1 MRMVVNRPFFI
12 YMPFQQKVVGNDHVL
27 AIVKLK
33 EEEMEKNNQAD
44 TSADDDDDQDIEHAP
59 KITRS
64 KAKVLNKKILPITS
78 PSEPS
83 EASILIQEEL
93 GSDDEDEEY
102 EPGNEDPHVRF
113 QHLSFV
119 FILGVITVS
128 NFSRMMITT
137 HRFRTW
143 TPSQEHRRHH
153 TQQKKIRLQNIPTM
167 DYSKSQEIEM
177 TVVHR

>member
-1 MRMVVNRPFFI
+1 MI
-12 YMPFQQKVVGNDHVL
+12 DLLHLISFQQKVVGNDHVL

-44 TSADDDDDQDIEHAP
+44 ADDDDDDDQDIEHTP
-59 KITRS
+59 NITRS

-102 EPGNEDPHVRF
+102 EPGNEDAHVRLHHF
-113 QHLSFV
+113 FSV
-119 FILGVITVS
+119 FILGVIQVS
-128 NFSRMMITT
+128 YFSRMMIIT
-137 HRFRTW
+137 HRFRIW
-143 TPSQEHRRHH
+143 TLSQEHRKHH
-153 TQQKKIRLQNIPTM
+153 TRQKKIRLRNIQTM
-167 DYSKSQEIEM
+167 AYSKSQE
-177 TVVHR
+177 T